1 MTPDF
6 APGFLSRMIA
16 KEAAAAVERDRRVAE
31 AYSAKN
37 LALQI
42 AQASPLDYS
51 EVLNELLHIPKNMR
65 PLLESP
71 EGWATLAQFVAA
83 DLGVPP
89 ISYSP
94 QVH

>member
-6 APGFLSRMIA
+6 NPAPMRGWVAQLA
-16 KEAAAAVERDRRVAE
+16 WENLEHKRRLGE
-31 AYSAKN
+31 AYSAKT

-51 EVLNELLHIPKNMR
+51 EVLTELLYIPKNMR
-65 PLLESP
+65 GLLESP

-94 QVH
+94 QIH